1 MFCPECPNAWSGS
14 RIRGA
19 GEAWVSA
26 VIRPGPGSTSIGDR
40 PRITPLFLFFG
51 LCVMPPECQLF
62 GTLGC
67 HLCELA
73 EAELMPLV
81 EHGLLVELV
90 DIADSEALFEAYGL
104 RIPVL
109 RRVDTGAEL
118 DWPFE
123 AEQVV
128 AFLR

>member
-1 MFCPECPNAWSGS
+1 M
-14 RIRGA
+14 
-19 GEAWVSA
+19 
-26 VIRPGPGSTSIGDR
+26 
-40 PRITPLFLFFG
+40 L
-51 LCVMPPECQLF
+51 PECQLF

-67 HLCELA
+67 HLCEVA
-73 EAELMPLV
+73 EAMLMPFV

-90 DIADSEALFEAYGL
+90 DIADDEKWFADYSL

-118 DWPFE
+118 GWPFGSDD
-123 AEQVV
+123 VV

>member
-1 MFCPECPNAWSGS
+1 MLPE
-14 RIRGA
+14 
-19 GEAWVSA
+19 
-26 VIRPGPGSTSIGDR
+26 T
-40 PRITPLFLFFG
+40 
-51 LCVMPPECQLF
+51 QLF

-67 HLCELA
+67 HLCEVA
-73 EAELMPLV
+73 EAVLMPFV

-90 DIADSEALFEAYGL
+90 DIADSEDWFERYSL

-109 RRVDTGAEL
+109 RRCDTGAEL
-118 DWPFE
+118 GWPFD

>member
-1 MFCPECPNAWSGS
+1 MFPA
-14 RIRGA
+14 
-19 GEAWVSA
+19 
-26 VIRPGPGSTSIGDR
+26 
-40 PRITPLFLFFG
+40 
-51 LCVMPPECQLF
+51 CQLF

-81 EHGLLVELV
+81 AHGLSVELL
-90 DIADSEALFEAYGL
+90 DIIEDPHWLEAYAL

-118 DWPFE
+118 GWPFDT
-123 AEQVV
+123 AGVV
-128 AFLR
+128 GFLA

>member
-1 MFCPECPNAWSGS
+1 M
-14 RIRGA
+14 
-19 GEAWVSA
+19 
-26 VIRPGPGSTSIGDR
+26 
-40 PRITPLFLFFG
+40 L
-51 LCVMPPECQLF
+51 PECQLF

-67 HLCELA
+67 HLCEIA
-73 EAELMPLV
+73 EAEIMPLV

-90 DIADSEALFEAYGL
+90 DITDPDDLTEAYGL

-118 DWPFE
+118 DWPFDTQ
-123 AEQVV
+123 QVV